1 MERLLER
8 LATAKR
14 ALASLEELMSL
25 TSPSQIEKD
34 ASLQRFEYTF
44 EAVWKAAKLFLF
56 EIEGLDEG
64 SPKSVIRACH
74 RIGILNTEETI
85 AALQM
90 ADDRNLTVHTYD
102 EPLSLAIYER
112 IKGYAPLLRHWL
124 EKMEGECDHAK
135 ERTELLKDI
144 TIDEIKREL
153 PSP

>member
-14 ALASLEELMSL
+14 ALETLEELMFL
-25 TSPSQIEKD
+25 TNPSQIEKD

-44 EAVWKAAKLFLF
+44 EAVWKTAKLFLF

-74 RIGILNTEETI
+74 RIGILSKEETI
-85 AALQM
+85 RALQM
-90 ADDRNLTVHTYD
+90 ADDRNLTVHTYN

-112 IKGYAPLLRHWL
+112 IKGHAPLLRHWL
-124 EKMEGECDHAK
+124 ELMESTADQ
-135 ERTELLKDI
+135 
-144 TIDEIKREL
+144 
-153 PSP
+153 P

>member
-14 ALASLEELMSL
+14 ALEALEELMFL
-25 TSPSQIEKD
+25 TNPSQIEKD

-74 RIGILNTEETI
+74 RIGIFNTEETI

-102 EPLSLAIYER
+102 GPLSLAICER
-112 IKGYAPLLRHWL
+112 LKRYAPLLRHWL
-124 EKMEGECDHAK
+124 EQMEGKGDHTEECA
-135 ERTELLKDI
+135 ELLKDI